1 MIIFIIIYYIRIN
14 NILNLVVLAQHLDDY
29 AESFLMSVMHN
40 RFLTT
45 MKAHYK
51 IDAGDISVIRPMVY
65 CRENLMTEFSKD
77 SNLPV
82 INENCPACFEEP
94 KERAR
99 IKKLLSREETLY
111 ANIYDNLRRSLLPLM
126 HEDLS
131 NILKNYTEETI
142 AKSRKICN
150 NENKKIN
157 KKGKDKYNTLI
168 ISADTPESVPISS
181 EGTQLATTVPTSLND
196 IPVQVEIL
204 LTEASEEDLI
214 KELAKRR
221 SKI

>member
-1 MIIFIIIYYIRIN
+1 MFIRMLN
-14 NILNLVVLAQHLDDY
+14 FDLNLVVLAQYIDDY

-51 IDAGDISVIRPMVY
+51 IDAGDISVIRPMVF

-82 INENCPACFEEP
+82 INENCLVCFEEP

-99 IKKLLSREETLY
+99 ITKLISREEALC

-126 HEDLS
+126 HEDIS

-142 AKSRKICN
+142 SKSRKICN
-150 NENKKIN
+150 NENNKIIKKVKIN
-157 KKGKDKYNTLI
+157 TTL
-168 ISADTPESVPISS
+168 
-181 EGTQLATTVPTSLND
+181 
-196 IPVQVEIL
+196 
-204 LTEASEEDLI
+204 
-214 KELAKRR
+214 
-221 SKI
+221 

>member
-1 MIIFIIIYYIRIN
+1 
-14 NILNLVVLAQHLDDY
+14 
-29 AESFLMSVMHN
+29 
-40 RFLTT
+40 
-45 MKAHYK
+45 
-51 IDAGDISVIRPMVY
+51 
-65 CRENLMTEFSKD
+65 MTEFSRD

-150 NENKKIN
+150 NENKK
-157 KKGKDKYNTLI
+157 GKDKYNTLI

-214 KELAKRR
+214 KEL
-221 SKI
+221 